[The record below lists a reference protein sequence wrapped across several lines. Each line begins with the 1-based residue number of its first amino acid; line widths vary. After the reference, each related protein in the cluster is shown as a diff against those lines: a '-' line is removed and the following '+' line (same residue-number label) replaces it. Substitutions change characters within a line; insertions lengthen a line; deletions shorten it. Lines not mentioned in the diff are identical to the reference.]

1 MRTLTPASALASPPC
16 PQLASHLTSSPH
28 TSPARLTPH
37 QVEQR
42 RLKALRAEED
52 AKQAAA
58 EAIQQEQY
66 RKQQER
72 SI

>member
-16 PQLASHLTSSPH
+16 PQLA
-28 TSPARLTPH
+28 SPARLTPH